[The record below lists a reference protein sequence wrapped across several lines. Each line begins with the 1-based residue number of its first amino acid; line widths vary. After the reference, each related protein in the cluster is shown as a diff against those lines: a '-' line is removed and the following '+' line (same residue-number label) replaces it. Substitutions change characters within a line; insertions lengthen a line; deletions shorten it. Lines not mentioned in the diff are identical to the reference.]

1 MKLLYTFTVLS
12 MITLL
17 SGCAAIA
24 EVAYDMKLDKDR
36 EQCDQFVSMSDRQNC
51 RQRVNTIERQ
61 AEEKLKK

>member
-1 MKLLYTFTVLS
+1 

-61 AEEKLKK
+61 AEEKRKK